1 MRLRVQVVV
10 EADDGEAG
18 VVRDVFELAPRP
30 LAPDTVGLGLVE
42 AKELLGAVQGAVVEE
57 QVKASLCEQEPC
69 LHCRRPHRHKDTRK
83 IVLRTLFGTLRLPS
97 PRWYRCT
104 CQPQPTKTFSPL
116 AALLPERTTPE
127 LVYLEAKFAG
137 LVSYGLSARLLAEV
151 LPLGRALDA
160 STIRHHAQ
168 AVARRLEDELGP
180 EEVAFIQSC
189 QDEWD
194 RLPRPDLPLVVGLDG
209 GFVHSAHQRSRRDG
223 WFEVIAGKSVP
234 AEREAACFGFVQ
246 TYDRKPKRRLYELL
260 RAQGMQPNQQLVF
273 ITDGADDV
281 RDLPLYLNP
290 RSEHLLDWFH
300 ITMRITVLGQLAKG
314 LRAPPPP
321 RDGHDDED
329 DEAFVDVDVPRELE
343 RLKWFLW
350 HGNVFRT
357 LETIEG
363 LADDLFRWD
372 PEPERAK
379 LLKAVAEFDGYIR
392 ANAWSIPSY
401 AERHLA
407 GEPISSAFVESTV
420 NHVISKRMVKKQAM
434 RWTPEGAHLL
444 LQVRTRVLN
453 DQLVDDFRRW
463 YPSFTYMPE
472 DGEAA
477 A

>member
-10 EADDGEAG
+10 EADDGEAE
-18 VVRDVFELAPRP
+18 VVRDVFELVPRP
-30 LAPDTVGLGLVE
+30 LAPDTVGVGLAE
-42 AKELLGAVQGAVVEE
+42 AKELLAAVQEAIVDE
-57 QVKASLCEQEPC
+57 QVTAALAEQED
-69 LHCRRPHRHKDTRK
+69 CRGCGRRHRHKDTRT

-97 PRWYRCT
+97 PRWYRCS

-116 AALLPERTTPE
+116 VGLLPERTTPE

-137 LVSYGLSARLLAEV
+137 LVSYGLSAKLLAEV

-160 STIRHHAQ
+160 SAIRHHAQ
-168 AVARRLEDELGP
+168 AVARRLEDELGA
-180 EEVAFIQSC
+180 EQVAFIEGC

-209 GFVHSAHQRSRRDG
+209 GFVHSARQRSRRDG

-234 AEREAACFGFVQ
+234 AEGEARCFGFVQ

-260 RAQGMQPNQQLVF
+260 RAQGMAPNQQVVF

-300 ITMRITVLGQLAKG
+300 VTMRITVLGQLAKG
-314 LRAPPPP
+314 LRAPPS
-321 RDGHDDED
+321 RDTADEGDED
-329 DEAFVDVDVPRELE
+329 FADVEIALELE
-343 RLKWFLW
+343 RVKWFLW
-350 HGNVFRT
+350 HGNVFRALQT
-357 LETIEG
+357 TE
-363 LADDLFRWD
+363 DLVEDLWREH

-379 LLKAVAEFDGYIR
+379 LLKAVEEFDGYIR
-392 ANAWSIPSY
+392 ANASSIPSY

-420 NHVISKRMVKKQAM
+420 NQVISKRMVKKQAM

-453 DQLVDDFRRW
+453 DRLADDFRRW
-463 YPSFTYMPE
+463 YPSFAQVPDRQE
-472 DGEAA
+472 VAA
-477 A
+477 